1 MEPTDIIDNTIEE
14 LEGAM
19 VQIVN
24 DEVALALA
32 TLYELTEDLRQY
44 RIHH

>member
-14 LEGAM
+14 LENAM
-19 VQIVN
+19 AKIVN
-24 DEVALALA
+24 DNVASALA
-32 TLYELTEDLRQY
+32 TLYQLTEDLRQY